1 MIFSFYKYLQF
12 RKLRIKLEGKLY
24 IERRENVVKKVF
36 LNGME
41 VTIQF
46 IISILGI
53 ICLGALPK
61 LFYGF
66 ELHVSEYI
74 KSLKEVFANLMDLSN
89 LQYVRD
95 KFLFPQLFVHY
106 KETIVI
112 FLVAFFIS
120 LFVAFCIVYMI
131 MSSSPRIQHRIKSFL
146 IFLESIP
153 DILLILVSQILV
165 IWFFKQTGFLPF
177 QIASIGGESIRG
189 LPIFCLSIPTTI
201 MFVKMLVL
209 RFENELEKDYVLFAK
224 AKGLNR
230 FHILNRHILRNVLLS
245 TLFFAKTNIFFMLS
259 NLYIIEW
266 IFNTG
271 GIFMFLKS
279 YEGIRVEVFI
289 VSVQLIYIPIFI
301 LFKLFHYLIPAAMKE
316 RL

>member
-1 MIFSFYKYLQF
+1 M
-12 RKLRIKLEGKLY
+12 
-24 IERRENVVKKVF
+24 VKKVF

-66 ELHVSEYI
+66 ELNASKYI
-74 KSLKEVFANLMDLSN
+74 KSLKEVFVNLMDISN

-95 KFLFPQLFVHY
+95 KFLFPQLFIHY

-112 FLVAFFIS
+112 FLAAFFIS
-120 LFVAFCIVYMI
+120 LFVAFCIVYVI

-153 DILLILVSQILV
+153 DILLILGSQILV

-189 LPIFCLSIPTTI
+189 LPIFCLTIPTTI

-289 VSVQLIYIPIFI
+289 VSVLLIYIPIFI

>member
-1 MIFSFYKYLQF
+1 MIFLYKHLQF
-12 RKLRIKLEGKLY
+12 RKLRIKLGGKLY
-24 IERRENVVKKVF
+24 RERRENVVKKVF

-41 VTIQF
+41 VTVQF

-66 ELHVSEYI
+66 ELHASRYI
-74 KSLKEVFANLMDLSN
+74 QSLKEVFVNLMDISN
-89 LQYVRD
+89 LQYVKG

-106 KETIVI
+106 KETIII
-112 FLVAFFIS
+112 FLAAFFIS
-120 LFVAFCIVYMI
+120 LFVAFCIVYVI

-165 IWFFKQTGFLPF
+165 VWFFKQTGFLPF

-189 LPIFCLSIPTTI
+189 LPILCLSIPTTI
-201 MFVKMLVL
+201 MFVKMVVL

-224 AKGLNR
+224 AKGLGR
-230 FHILNRHILRNVLLS
+230 FYILNRHILRNVLLS

-279 YEGIRVEVFI
+279 YFGIRVEVFI
-289 VSVQLIYIPIFI
+289 VSVLLIYIPIFI

>member
-1 MIFSFYKYLQF
+1 M
-12 RKLRIKLEGKLY
+12 
-24 IERRENVVKKVF
+24 VKKVF

-41 VTIQF
+41 VTVQF

-66 ELHVSEYI
+66 ELHVSRYI
-74 KSLKEVFANLMDLSN
+74 QSLKEVFVNLMDISN
-89 LQYVRD
+89 FQYVRG

-112 FLVAFFIS
+112 FLAAFFIS
-120 LFVAFCIVYMI
+120 LFVAFCIVYVI

-165 IWFFKQTGFLPF
+165 VWFFKQTGFLPF

-201 MFVKMLVL
+201 LFVKMLVL

-224 AKGLNR
+224 AKGLDR

-245 TLFFAKTNIFFMLS
+245 TIFFAKTNIFFMLS

-279 YEGIRVEVFI
+279 YEGIRIEVFI
-289 VSVQLIYIPIFI
+289 VSVLLIYIPIFI

>member
-1 MIFSFYKYLQF
+1 MIFLRGYLQF

-24 IERRENVVKKVF
+24 KERRENVVKKVF

-41 VTIQF
+41 VTVQF

-66 ELHVSEYI
+66 ELHASQYI
-74 KSLKEVFANLMDLSN
+74 KSLQEVFVNLMDIFN
-89 LQYVRD
+89 FQYVRG

-112 FLVAFFIS
+112 FLAAFFIS
-120 LFVAFCIVYMI
+120 LFVAFCIVYVI

-165 IWFFKQTGFLPF
+165 VWFFKQTGFLPF

-201 MFVKMLVL
+201 LFVKMLVL

-230 FHILNRHILRNVLLS
+230 FHILNRHVLRNVLLS

-289 VSVQLIYIPIFI
+289 VSVLLIYIPIFI

>member
-1 MIFSFYKYLQF
+1 M
-12 RKLRIKLEGKLY
+12 
-24 IERRENVVKKVF
+24 VKKVF

-41 VTIQF
+41 VTVQF
-46 IISILGI
+46 LISILGI
-53 ICLGALPK
+53 IILGALPK

-66 ELHVSEYI
+66 KLDVSKYI
-74 KSLKEVFANLMDLSN
+74 QSLKEVFVNLMDISN
-89 LQYVRD
+89 LQYVRG

-106 KETIVI
+106 KETIII
-112 FLVAFFIS
+112 FLAAFFIS
-120 LFVAFCIVYMI
+120 LFVAFCIVYVI
-131 MSSSPRIQHRIKSFL
+131 MSSSLRIQHRIKSFL

-165 IWFFKQTGFLPF
+165 VWFFKQTGFLPF

-189 LPIFCLSIPTTI
+189 LPILCLSIPTTI
-201 MFVKMLVL
+201 MFVKMVVL

-224 AKGLNR
+224 AKGLGR

-289 VSVQLIYIPIFI
+289 VSVLLIYIPIFI

>member
-1 MIFSFYKYLQF
+1 MA
-12 RKLRIKLEGKLY
+12 
-24 IERRENVVKKVF
+24 KKVF

-41 VTIQF
+41 MTIQF

-53 ICLGALPK
+53 IFLGALPK

-66 ELHVSEYI
+66 ELNVSAYI
-74 KSLKEVFANLMDLSN
+74 KSLKEVFAKLMDISN
-89 LQYVRD
+89 MQYASD

-106 KETIVI
+106 KETMVI
-112 FLVAFFIS
+112 FLSAFCIS
-120 LFVAFCIVYMI
+120 LLVAFCIVYMI

-153 DILLILVSQILV
+153 DILLILGSQILV
-165 IWFFKQTGFLPF
+165 IWFFKQTGVLPF

-201 MFVKMLVL
+201 MFVKLLVL

-224 AKGLNR
+224 AKGLDR
-230 FHILNRHILRNVLLS
+230 FHILNRHILRNVFLS
-245 TLFFAKTNIFFMLS
+245 TLFFAKTNIWFMLS

-266 IFNTG
+266 IFNTR

-279 YEGIRVEVFI
+279 YPDIRIEVFI
-289 VSVQLIYIPIFI
+289 VSVLLIYIPIFI
-301 LFKLFHYLIPAAMKE
+301 IFKLFHYLIPAAMKE

>member
-1 MIFSFYKYLQF
+1 M
-12 RKLRIKLEGKLY
+12 
-24 IERRENVVKKVF
+24 VKKVF

-66 ELHVSEYI
+66 ELRASTYI
-74 KSLKEVFANLMDLSN
+74 KSLKEVFVNLMDISN

-112 FLVAFFIS
+112 FLAAFFIS
-120 LFVAFCIVYMI
+120 LFVAFCIVYVI

-146 IFLESIP
+146 ILLESIP
-153 DILLILVSQILV
+153 DILLILGSQILV

-224 AKGLNR
+224 AKGLDR

-245 TLFFAKTNIFFMLS
+245 TLFFAKTNVFFMLS

-289 VSVQLIYIPIFI
+289 VSVLLIYIPIFI

>member
-1 MIFSFYKYLQF
+1 MVN
-12 RKLRIKLEGKLY
+12 Y
-24 IERRENVVKKVF
+24 IERRGKMVKKVF

-41 VTIQF
+41 MTIQF

-53 ICLGALPK
+53 IFLGALPK

-66 ELHVSEYI
+66 ELNVSAYI
-74 KSLKEVFANLMDLSN
+74 KSLKEVFAKLMDISN
-89 LQYVRD
+89 MQYASD

-106 KETIVI
+106 KETMVI
-112 FLVAFFIS
+112 FLSAFCIS

-153 DILLILVSQILV
+153 DILLILGSQILV

-201 MFVKMLVL
+201 LFVKLLVL

-224 AKGLNR
+224 AKGLGR

-245 TLFFAKTNIFFMLS
+245 TLFFAKTNIFLC
-259 NLYIIEW
+259 Y
-266 IFNTG
+266 
-271 GIFMFLKS
+271 
-279 YEGIRVEVFI
+279 
-289 VSVQLIYIPIFI
+289 LIYI
-301 LFKLFHYLIPAAMKE
+301 L
-316 RL
+316 

>member
-1 MIFSFYKYLQF
+1 M
-12 RKLRIKLEGKLY
+12 
-24 IERRENVVKKVF
+24 VKKVF

-53 ICLGALPK
+53 IMLGALPK

-66 ELHVSEYI
+66 KLDVSKYI
-74 KSLKEVFANLMDLSN
+74 QSLKEVFVNLMDISN
-89 LQYVRD
+89 LQYVKG

-106 KETIVI
+106 KETIII
-112 FLVAFFIS
+112 FLAAFFIS
-120 LFVAFCIVYMI
+120 LFVAFCIVYVI

-189 LPIFCLSIPTTI
+189 LPILCLSIPTTI
-201 MFVKMLVL
+201 MFVKMVVL

-224 AKGLNR
+224 AKGLRR

-279 YEGIRVEVFI
+279 YFGIRVEVFI
-289 VSVQLIYIPIFI
+289 VSVLLIYIPIFI

>member
-1 MIFSFYKYLQF
+1 M
-12 RKLRIKLEGKLY
+12 
-24 IERRENVVKKVF
+24 VKKVF

-66 ELHVSEYI
+66 ELRASTYI
-74 KSLKEVFANLMDLSN
+74 KSLKEIFVNLMDISN
-89 LQYVRD
+89 FKYVGD

-112 FLVAFFIS
+112 FLAAFFIS
-120 LFVAFCIVYMI
+120 LFVAFCIVYVI

-153 DILLILVSQILV
+153 DILLILGSQILV

-177 QIASIGGESIRG
+177 QIAAIGGESIRG

-201 MFVKMLVL
+201 LFVKMLVL

-230 FHILNRHILRNVLLS
+230 FHILNRHVLRNVLLS
-245 TLFFAKTNIFFMLS
+245 TLFFAKTNVFFMLS

-266 IFNTG
+266 IFNTS

-289 VSVQLIYIPIFI
+289 VSVLLIYIPIFI

>member
-1 MIFSFYKYLQF
+1 M
-12 RKLRIKLEGKLY
+12 
-24 IERRENVVKKVF
+24 VKKVF

-41 VTIQF
+41 MTIQF
-46 IISILGI
+46 IISILGVI
-53 ICLGALPK
+53 FLGALPK

-74 KSLKEVFANLMDLSN
+74 KSLKEVFVNLMDISN

-112 FLVAFFIS
+112 FLAAFFIS

-224 AKGLNR
+224 AKGLDR

-245 TLFFAKTNIFFMLS
+245 TLFFAKTNVFFMLS

-289 VSVQLIYIPIFI
+289 VSVLLIYIPIFI
-301 LFKLFHYLIPAAMKE
+301 IFKLFHYLIPAAMKE

>member
-1 MIFSFYKYLQF
+1 MIFLYKYLQF
-12 RKLRIKLEGKLY
+12 RKLGIKLEGKLH

-41 VTIQF
+41 VTVQF

-66 ELHVSEYI
+66 ELHASKYI
-74 KSLKEVFANLMDLSN
+74 QSLKEVFVNLMDISN
-89 LQYVRD
+89 FQYVRG

-112 FLVAFFIS
+112 FLAAFFIS
-120 LFVAFCIVYMI
+120 LFVAFCIVYVI

-165 IWFFKQTGFLPF
+165 VWFFKQTGFLPF

-201 MFVKMLVL
+201 LFVKMLVL

-230 FHILNRHILRNVLLS
+230 IHILNRHVLRNVLLS
-245 TLFFAKTNIFFMLS
+245 TLFFAKTNVFFMLS

-289 VSVQLIYIPIFI
+289 VSVLLIYIPIFI

>member
-66 ELHVSEYI
+66 ELNASKYI
-74 KSLKEVFANLMDLSN
+74 KSLKEVFVNLMDISN

-95 KFLFPQLFVHY
+95 KFLFPQLFIHY

-112 FLVAFFIS
+112 FLAAFFIS
-120 LFVAFCIVYMI
+120 LFVAFCIVYVI

-153 DILLILVSQILV
+153 DILLILGSQILV

-189 LPIFCLSIPTTI
+189 LPIFCLTIPTTI

-289 VSVQLIYIPIFI
+289 VSVLLIYIPIFI

>member
-1 MIFSFYKYLQF
+1 M
-12 RKLRIKLEGKLY
+12 
-24 IERRENVVKKVF
+24 VKKVF

-41 VTIQF
+41 VTVQF

-66 ELHVSEYI
+66 ELHASRYI
-74 KSLKEVFANLMDLSN
+74 QSLKEVFVNLMDISN
-89 LQYVRD
+89 FQYVRG

-112 FLVAFFIS
+112 FLAAFFIS
-120 LFVAFCIVYMI
+120 LFVAFCIVYVI
-131 MSSSPRIQHRIKSFL
+131 TSSSPRIQHRIKSFL

-165 IWFFKQTGFLPF
+165 VWFFKQTGFLPF

-201 MFVKMLVL
+201 LFVKLLVL

-224 AKGLNR
+224 AKGLDR

-279 YEGIRVEVFI
+279 YEGIRIEVFI
-289 VSVQLIYIPIFI
+289 VSVLLIYIPIFI

>member
-1 MIFSFYKYLQF
+1 M
-12 RKLRIKLEGKLY
+12 
-24 IERRENVVKKVF
+24 VKKVF

-41 VTIQF
+41 MTIQF

-74 KSLKEVFANLMDLSN
+74 KSLKEVFLNLMDLSN

-95 KFLFPQLFVHY
+95 KFLFPQLFIHY

-112 FLVAFFIS
+112 FLAAFFIS

-189 LPIFCLSIPTTI
+189 LPILCLSIPTTI

-245 TLFFAKTNIFFMLS
+245 TLFFAKTNVFFMLS

-266 IFNTG
+266 IFNTS

-289 VSVQLIYIPIFI
+289 VSVLLIYIPIFI
-301 LFKLFHYLIPAAMKE
+301 IFKLFHYLIPAAMKE

>member
-1 MIFSFYKYLQF
+1 MIFLCEYLQF
-12 RKLRIKLEGKLY
+12 RKLRIKLESKLY
-24 IERRENVVKKVF
+24 KERRENVVKKVF

-46 IISILGI
+46 LISILGI
-53 ICLGALPK
+53 IMLGALPK

-66 ELHVSEYI
+66 KLDVSKYI
-74 KSLKEVFANLMDLSN
+74 QSLKEVFVNLMDISN
-89 LQYVRD
+89 LQYVRG

-106 KETIVI
+106 KETIII
-112 FLVAFFIS
+112 FLAAFFIS
-120 LFVAFCIVYMI
+120 LFIAFCIVYVI

-165 IWFFKQTGFLPF
+165 VWFFKQTGFLPF

-189 LPIFCLSIPTTI
+189 LPILCLSIPTTI
-201 MFVKMLVL
+201 MFVKMVVL

-224 AKGLNR
+224 AKGLGR

-245 TLFFAKTNIFFMLS
+245 TLFFAKTNIFLCY
-259 NLYIIEW
+259 LIYI
-266 IFNTG
+266 FRMDLNTG

-289 VSVQLIYIPIFI
+289 VSVLLIYIPIFI

>member
-1 MIFSFYKYLQF
+1 MI
-12 RKLRIKLEGKLY
+12 
-24 IERRENVVKKVF
+24 KKVF

-66 ELHVSEYI
+66 ELNASKYI
-74 KSLKEVFANLMDLSN
+74 KSLKEVFANLVDISN

-106 KETIVI
+106 KETMVI
-112 FLVAFFIS
+112 FLAAFFIS

-153 DILLILVSQILV
+153 DILLILGSQILV

-177 QIASIGGESIRG
+177 QIASIGDESIRG

-224 AKGLNR
+224 AKGLDR

-245 TLFFAKTNIFFMLS
+245 TLFFAKTNVFFMLS

-289 VSVQLIYIPIFI
+289 VSVLLIYIPIFI

>member
-1 MIFSFYKYLQF
+1 M
-12 RKLRIKLEGKLY
+12 
-24 IERRENVVKKVF
+24 VKKVF

-41 VTIQF
+41 VTVQF

-66 ELHVSEYI
+66 ELHASQYI
-74 KSLKEVFANLMDLSN
+74 QSLKEVFVNLMDISN
-89 LQYVRD
+89 LQYVRG

-106 KETIVI
+106 KETIII
-112 FLVAFFIS
+112 FLAAFFIS
-120 LFVAFCIVYMI
+120 LFVAFCIVYVI

-165 IWFFKQTGFLPF
+165 VWFFKQTGFLPF

-201 MFVKMLVL
+201 LFVKMLVL

-230 FHILNRHILRNVLLS
+230 FHILNRHVLRNVLLS

-279 YEGIRVEVFI
+279 YEGIRIEVFI
-289 VSVQLIYIPIFI
+289 VSVLLIYIPIFI

>member
-1 MIFSFYKYLQF
+1 M
-12 RKLRIKLEGKLY
+12 
-24 IERRENVVKKVF
+24 VKKVF

-66 ELHVSEYI
+66 ELHVSKYI
-74 KSLKEVFANLMDLSN
+74 KSLKEVFANLMDISN

-112 FLVAFFIS
+112 FLAAFFIS

-224 AKGLNR
+224 AKGLDR

-245 TLFFAKTNIFFMLS
+245 TLFFAKTNVFFMLS

-289 VSVQLIYIPIFI
+289 VSVLLIYIPIFI

>member
-1 MIFSFYKYLQF
+1 M
-12 RKLRIKLEGKLY
+12 
-24 IERRENVVKKVF
+24 VKKVF

-41 VTIQF
+41 MTIQF

-74 KSLKEVFANLMDLSN
+74 KSLKEVFLNLMDLSN

-112 FLVAFFIS
+112 FLAAFFIS

-189 LPIFCLSIPTTI
+189 LPILCLSIPTTI

-245 TLFFAKTNIFFMLS
+245 TLFFAKTNVFFMLS

-266 IFNTG
+266 IFNTSG
-271 GIFMFLKS
+271 VFMFLKS
-279 YEGIRVEVFI
+279 YMGIRIEVFI
-289 VSVQLIYIPIFI
+289 VSVLLIYIPIFI
-301 LFKLFHYLIPAAMKE
+301 IFKLFHYLIPAAMKE

>member
-1 MIFSFYKYLQF
+1 M
-12 RKLRIKLEGKLY
+12 
-24 IERRENVVKKVF
+24 VKKVF

-41 VTIQF
+41 VTVQF

-66 ELHVSEYI
+66 ELHALKYI
-74 KSLKEVFANLMDLSN
+74 QSLKEVFMNLMDISN
-89 LQYVRD
+89 FQYVRG

-112 FLVAFFIS
+112 FLAAFFIS
-120 LFVAFCIVYMI
+120 LFVAFCIVYFI

-165 IWFFKQTGFLPF
+165 VWFFKQTGFLPF

-201 MFVKMLVL
+201 LFVKMLVL

-230 FHILNRHILRNVLLS
+230 FHILNRHVLRNVLLS

-279 YEGIRVEVFI
+279 YESIRVEVFI
-289 VSVQLIYIPIFI
+289 VSVLLIYIPIFI